1 MSYTFIMPPKQNN
14 PSAPQPPQP
23 KHAPDKN
30 GYYRLGKTTLYYLLF
45 KYGFPAI
52 VLFFIELILLGAAV
66 GGNGLPPFSEWVS
79 TYATFATVVRAA
91 ASIVPPLIFAAIA
104 FALVMGYGYY
114 WSFRYKLDDNDLAFE
129 KGLIG
134 REEISIPFR
143 QIQNVDIEQSFI
155 YRIFNLADL
164 VILTA
169 GHEDQTHIM
178 KDESEIIM
186 PALNNQEARQLQRYL
201 LDRANIQRSVVI
213 NASVEPAVPPPLE

>member
-1 MSYTFIMPPKQNN
+1 MGYTFIMPPKQNN
-14 PSAPQPPQP
+14 PSTPQP
-23 KHAPDKN
+23 KNAPDQH

-52 VLFFIELILLGAAV
+52 ILFFIELVLLGAAV

-79 TYATFATVVRAA
+79 TYATFATVVRSA

-104 FALVMGYGYY
+104 FAMVMAYGYY

-169 GHEDQTHIM
+169 GHEDPAHIM

-186 PALNNQEARQLQRYL
+186 PALNDWDARALQHYL
-201 LDRANIQRSVVI
+201 LERANVQRAI
-213 NASVEPAVPPPLE
+213 NVSPSSEPPIPPPLE